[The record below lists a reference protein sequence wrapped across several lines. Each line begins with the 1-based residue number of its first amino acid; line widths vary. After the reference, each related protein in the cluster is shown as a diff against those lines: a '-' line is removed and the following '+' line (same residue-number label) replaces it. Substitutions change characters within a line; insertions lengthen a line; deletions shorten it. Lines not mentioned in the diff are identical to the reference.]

1 MNRVTLDASSVVK
14 WLFPKRDEEAHK
26 NQALRLL
33 GDLQEGRCSILQPP
47 HWLAE
52 TCAVAARLD
61 MAIARRA
68 VELLWAM
75 ECPVLDTLEVYSLGM
90 ELAAALDHHLFD
102 TLYHAVAL
110 CEPGTCLVTADERYY
125 LKAKHK
131 GSIILLS
138 EYDMH

>member
-1 MNRVTLDASSVVK
+1 MKGVTVDASVVVK
-14 WLFPKRDEEAHK
+14 WLFPQRDEEDHK
-26 NQALRLL
+26 NEALRLL
-33 GDLQEGRCSILQPP
+33 GDLQDGRCSILQPP

-61 MAIARRA
+61 LATAKRA
-68 VELLWAM
+68 GELLWAM

-90 ELAAALDHHLFD
+90 ELAAALNHHLFD

-110 CEPGTCLVTADERYY
+110 CEPDTLLVTADERYY

-131 GSIILLS
+131 GNIILLS
-138 EYDMH
+138 EYNMH